1 MNQDKNNTDPFQRAK
16 DIRAGKLD
24 DEMPMYDECAMWDD
38 EDCDCEPIGSCDECE
53 SDLYED
59 DVYFYRG
66 LRLCGLC
73 FWLAKGGP
81 GR

>member
-1 MNQDKNNTDPFQRAK
+1 MGDAADWLTESMSDPES
-16 DIRAGKLD
+16 D
-24 DEMPMYDECAMWDD
+24 DECAMWDD

-66 LRLCGLC
+66 LRLCGRC
-73 FWLAKGGP
+73 CWLAKGGP